1 MRDEIVEERGL
12 TPDNRADFIGAE
24 KVDPFFR
31 QLINQGNLTGGWLLT
46 GPPGIGKATLAFR
59 IARGLFAHATGN
71 NAQTGLQIEAE
82 SQVFKLVAHHGH
94 PDLAVIR
101 RPYDEKAKRLKTVI
115 NVDEIHRAIA
125 SMRQTSSTG
134 ARVVII
140 DSADEMNITA
150 ANALL
155 KFLEEPPA
163 NTLIL
168 LVSSAPG
175 RLLPTIRSR
184 CRNFALPR
192 ASDDAITSFLVDE
205 LDMSVQDATSIAAHA
220 HGRPGFALMLAAE
233 DGVEAVSLSDQ
244 FFVETLSHGNIM
256 SVADKFSGK
265 AKDAALRKFT
275 QFVQSSLSDS
285 ARAIAAGQTAVN
297 ADLAGYTPP
306 QLLKAW
312 SDVSDLTDRG
322 LGLHMDKRHL
332 VVSMSQTIRAALEG

>member
-12 TPDNRADFIGAE
+12 TPDNRADFIGAQI
-24 KVDPFFR
+24 VDPYFC

-59 IARGLFAHATGN
+59 IARALFAHATGD
-71 NAQTGLQIEAE
+71 NAQTGLQIDAA
-82 SQVFKLVAHHGH
+82 SQVFKLVASHGH

-115 NVDEIHRAIA
+115 NVDEIRRAVA
-125 SMRQTSSTG
+125 SMMQTSSTG

-140 DSADEMNITA
+140 DSADEMNLNA

-163 NTLIL
+163 RTLIL

-184 CRNFALPR
+184 CRKFTLPR
-192 ASDDAITSFLVDE
+192 ASTEAITAMLGRESDLSSN
-205 LDMSVQDATSIAAHA
+205 MSRSIALKAYR
-220 HGRPGFALMLAAE
+220 RPGFATQLVADDGAEAAALS
-233 DGVEAVSLSDQ
+233 EA
-244 FFVETLSHGNIM
+244 FFVETLSGGNIM

-265 AKDAALRKFT
+265 AKDAALRSFT
-275 QFVQSSLSDS
+275 QFVQTSLSDS
-285 ARAIAAGQTAVN
+285 ARALAIGETAAN
-297 ADLAGYTPP
+297 ADLAGYSPA

-312 SDVSDLTDRG
+312 SDVTDLTDRG